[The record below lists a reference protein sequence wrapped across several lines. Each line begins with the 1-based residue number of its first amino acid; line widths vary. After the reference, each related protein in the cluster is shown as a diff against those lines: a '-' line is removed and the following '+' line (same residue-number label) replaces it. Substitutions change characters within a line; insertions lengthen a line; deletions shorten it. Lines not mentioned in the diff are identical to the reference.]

1 MSTDDGHYAPKSS
14 GHHGTVLLPPRAR
27 AEVAF
32 VADNPGNWMLHCH
45 VLEHQASG
53 MMAVVRVA

>member
-1 MSTDDGHYAPKSS
+1 MAPP
-14 GHHGTVLLPPRAR
+14 LLLSLGERRQADLLMTASIVELPEIA
-27 AEVAF
+27 V

-45 VLEHQASG
+45 VLEHQVTG